1 MSEIRSVEIQE
12 FQANLQKYEGLPRQP
27 VAITSNGQPVGY
39 FIPAQKSLGK
49 DQLETLKKSQH
60 ELTKMLEDSEVT
72 EDEIV
77 AEFSAL
83 RKKKHT
89 EV

>member
-27 VAITSNGQPVGY
+27 VTITSNGQAVGY

-49 DQLETLKKSQH
+49 DQLEILKKSQH